1 VVSVDVDGMTTV
13 DCVTG
18 EPSTNFWKLL
28 LATTS
33 PGLRP
38 DVTTVLPESEIPD
51 FTVVMTALP
60 TG

>member
-1 VVSVDVDGMTTV
+1 VVSVDVEGMTTV
-13 DCVTG
+13 DCETG
-18 EPSTNFWKLL
+18 EPSINFWKLL

-33 PGLRP
+33 PGLSP
-38 DVTTVLPESEIPD
+38 DVMTVLPESEIPD

>member
-1 VVSVDVDGMTTV
+1 MTTV

-18 EPSTNFWKLL
+18 EPSINFWKLL